1 MPTYEYLT
9 TDPDHACERC
19 RAPFEVPQSMRAP
32 ALKKCPECGGP
43 IERLISRCAINTRGE
58 KSMLSDKNL
67 KAKGF
72 TKLVKEDSG
81 KYRKVT

>member
-1 MPTYEYLT
+1 MPTYEYAT
-9 TDPDHACERC
+9 TDPKRACEHC
-19 RAPFEVPQSMRAP
+19 RVPFEVKQSMRDEP
-32 ALKKCPECGGP
+32 LEKCPQCGGP
-43 IERLISRCAINTRGE
+43 VERLISRCAINTRSE

-72 TKLVKEDSG
+72 TKLVKEDTG